1 MINIARTILL
11 SAVCLLLLLK
21 ASLGVPAFSH
31 PEEVKGRVISYSII
45 RADLLN
51 IKPGDMT
58 LYIIAV
64 EEKGRKLS
72 VFSKDP
78 VPAWVFGKEIEAEVI
93 FRGGPRGGAYW
104 LLKLKEVR

>member
-1 MINIARTILL
+1 MNRLLRLFL
-11 SAVCLLLLLK
+11 SAL
-21 ASLGVPAFSH
+21 AVPLIISGMSYGMKAFSE
-31 PEEVKGRVISYSII
+31 PEEVEGRVISYSIVK
-45 RADLLN
+45 AELLN

-64 EEKGRKLS
+64 EEKGRKIS
-72 VFSKDP
+72 IFSKDP
-78 VPAWVFGKEIEAEVI
+78 VPAWVFGKDIKAEII